1 MVSNKIISIFQS
13 KWLLNKILVRITIFA
28 PSRGFYSIQEKYF
41 LVRLL
46 RKEIDDYF
54 FFNAM
59 NVFPIYIFQV
69 FHSDAIISVNQK
81 GYTRCILCF
90 EKMINSYVCIYIYTP
105 KCISQIFKIKL
116 FFGCTGSSLMQHMLS
131 LFAVSRKYIL
141 LCCPGFTEVGF
152 FFFFFLQCL
161 FLLHSTGCRGQAQ

>member
-90 EKMINSYVCIYIYTP
+90 EKMINSYVYIYIYTHQSVFL
-105 KCISQIFKIKL
+105 KFLKL
-116 FFGCTGSSLMQHMLS
+116 NYFLAALGLHWCNTCFLYLQRAGSTFCCAAQASL
-131 LFAVSRKYIL
+131 RW
-141 LCCPGFTEVGF
+141 
-152 FFFFFLQCL
+152 FFFFLFFAVS
-161 FLLHSTGCRGQAQ
+161 FLVAQHRL